1 MPRKKRIAILCT
13 CAVLVVLISII
24 TIVLLYTKTDVFK
37 SSRELLVK
45 YMMKNIDNIDN
56 INNNLENDILD
67 GKKYTSSTNIKLN
80 YVKDAGTSSE
90 NTKNSINQYSLS
102 LEGKV
107 DKQANYNFQEIKV
120 LDAKDKEK
128 MKFEF
133 IKDNNTYGIKFSDL
147 FYQYILVDN
156 YNLKDIY
163 NDINSNS
170 NQDVDFPDSIQ
181 DLEKLNEVI
190 KFSDEEK
197 RILKDKYKKIFEKEF
212 QIGQV
217 EKETNQI
224 ITINEQELKTTAF
237 ILTLSKE
244 QINNIYLKLLEEI
257 KEDDIILK
265 KLENVNEILSSY
277 NLLLN
282 LKEEINL
289 KENFINKINKTI
301 EKINKNNIGQEE
313 TKIIVYVN
321 NNSTVRT
328 KIKYL
333 EYEINIDFFENNYV
347 QFKVGKID
355 TVETKTYT
363 LSLKNNSM
371 ELDFNENIDGT
382 VKDFNISKVTQVN
395 EEKVKNNVTIKYE
408 AGTSKIETTIDQ
420 NITIE
425 NELKDLPKIN
435 NDNAIKLNNLD
446 KETNQE
452 LVNRVKSALT
462 KKIDSTFVNNEKEDF
477 NTILKA
483 IGLKNDIQEIE
494 LIGVTEAARN
504 RYNSQFDI
512 LQGEN
517 LKSEDIIKS
526 INAIESNISKI
537 DVVSNTELKLK
548 LVKSKSTDN
557 EDVIEQL
564 TEFLKKNSNK
574 NYNIKIEYDK
584 NGLANYIILNIVT
597 EE

>member
-45 YMMKNIDNIDN
+45 YMMKNIDNIEN